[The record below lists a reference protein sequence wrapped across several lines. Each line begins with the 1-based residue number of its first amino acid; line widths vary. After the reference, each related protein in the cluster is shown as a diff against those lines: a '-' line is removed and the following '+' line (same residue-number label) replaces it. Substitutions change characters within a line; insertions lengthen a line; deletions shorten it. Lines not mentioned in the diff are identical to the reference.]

1 MRASSFIALLS
12 ATFAAAA
19 PSPAPSGDAESYVL
33 AGPLPYEELKAEVAK
48 LKSDSDSNV
57 ARSLNKRICEGVYMC
72 DLDNF
77 GGECYYGCY
86 PISVAIYPDS
96 YWVSRISSVGPD
108 SGGWCDF
115 YGGNAC
121 EATRFSHQIFRN
133 PGGNLAAGISNNMGC
148 FYCNPN

>member
-57 ARSLNKRICEGVYMC
+57 ARSLNKRICEGVY
-72 DLDNF
+72 
-77 GGECYYGCY
+77 
-86 PISVAIYPDS
+86 I
-96 YWVSRISSVGPD
+96 
-108 SGGWCDF
+108 
-115 YGGNAC
+115 GNAC

>member
-1 MRASSFIALLS
+1 MHASSFIALLS

-108 SGGWCDF
+108 SGGWCWK
-115 YGGNAC
+115 
-121 EATRFSHQIFRN
+121 
-133 PGGNLAAGISNNMGC
+133 PGLLRPLRPSRHVRHGRLH
-148 FYCNPN
+148 